1 MCKCSSP
8 LKVRYAIKILL
19 IVKHCVLYLQIF
31 RKGLTR
37 MFADSGRDC
46 VFMET
51 SINLK
56 RYPHMVIECVPM
68 PKEVGEMAP
77 IYFKVKYICK
87 CCLKVVCCTVSHFA
101 LCKILC
107 F

>member
-1 MCKCSSP
+1 
-8 LKVRYAIKILL
+8 
-19 IVKHCVLYLQIF
+19 
-31 RKGLTR
+31 
-37 MFADSGRDC
+37 MFKDSGRDC

-77 IYFKVKYICK
+77 VYFKVRYISK
-87 CCLKVVCCTVSHFA
+87 LCLKLLSHFA
-101 LCKILC
+101 ICRILC
-107 F
+107 FKEKFIKLFV